1 MKAMYRRV
9 LAQAQPVGKDEV
21 QQCLN
26 EVCRV
31 KNDGHKA
38 RGFSASQWV
47 LGHNPR
53 TTQSFQKTLIK
64 EKARSEDKKTL
75 NYTLIRLQFLN

>member
-1 MKAMYRRV
+1 MGFDALKPVRHFTQKEIGVAKAMYRRV

-38 RGFSASQWV
+38 G
-47 LGHNPR
+47 
-53 TTQSFQKTLIK
+53 
-64 EKARSEDKKTL
+64 
-75 NYTLIRLQFLN
+75 